1 MLRIYNVHLFTVYY
15 RYYRLISIKQTKKSL
30 SGLSMN
36 WSSYDHCRNLQ
47 TSCRLEKF
55 VPLFSCYT
63 KHLYKLSFFVHLG
76 NFSYEDFTRLLK
88 LSDVIAIEQWGFFSV
103 SHLLWQLRGPVTL
116 SLDSNR
122 LLALHVTT
130 IWQICLV

>member
-15 RYYRLISIKQTKKSL
+15 RYYRLISIKTNQKNHSL
-30 SGLSMN
+30 A
-36 WSSYDHCRNLQ
+36 CRWIQ
-47 TSCRLEKF
+47 VVMTIAETCRLEKF

-63 KHLYKLSFFVHLG
+63 PHLYKLSFFVHLG
-76 NFSYEDFTRLLK
+76 NFSYGDFTRLLK
-88 LSDVIAIEQWGFFSV
+88 LSEVIAIEQWGFFSV

-130 IWQICLV
+130 IWKKCLV